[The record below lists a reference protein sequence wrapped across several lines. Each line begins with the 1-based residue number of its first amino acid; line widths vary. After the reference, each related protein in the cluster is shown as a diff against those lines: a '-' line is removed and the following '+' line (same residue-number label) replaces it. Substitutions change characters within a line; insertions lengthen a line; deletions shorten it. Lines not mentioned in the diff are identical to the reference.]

1 MNMSRRRFAGAAAVV
16 TAGSLLPA
24 AISAGTLAAPATVRG
39 AEQPALLRRAMAALN
54 TNARLVTQRDLIGLA
69 DFSSASRQARFHLVD
84 VANGRI
90 VESHLVSHGKGSDP
104 ANSGFVQQ
112 FSNLPGSNAS
122 SEGAFLVADTYFG
135 KHGRSRRLI
144 GLDPA
149 NSMALERAI
158 VIHAADYVSEDM
170 ARDQGRIGRSQG
182 CFAFA
187 EDKLAPLLA
196 RLGPGHLLFAG
207 K

>member
-1 MNMSRRRFAGAAAVV
+1 MNISRRRFAGAAAAV
-16 TAGSLLPA
+16 TAGSMLPS
-24 AISAGTLAAPATVRG
+24 AISAGTLPIPAAVRG
-39 AEQPALLRRAMAALN
+39 PEPPALLKRAIAALN
-54 TNARLVTQRDLIGLA
+54 TNARLVTQRDVLGIA
-69 DFSSASRQARFHLVD
+69 DFSAASREARFHIVD
-84 VANGRI
+84 VANGRVI
-90 VESHLVSHGKGSDP
+90 ESHLVSHGKGSDP

-112 FSNLPGSNAS
+112 FSNRPGSNAS
-122 SEGAFLVADTYFG
+122 SEGSFLIADTYFG

-182 CFAFA
+182 CFAFSD
-187 EDKLAPLLA
+187 EVLTPLLA